1 MPETHARAY
10 AAVRERVSTFLG
22 AVDPTVLDAPV
33 PATPE
38 WRGRDVLAHLVGV
51 NDDVI
56 NGRLEGLASESWT
69 AAQVDAR
76 RSASVTDLLEE
87 WAKLSPE
94 FDSLL
99 TAAPEEISGQGLF
112 DAMTHEHDLRNAL
125 GVPGSR
131 DSEAVNIAW
140 SWIAGA
146 RTRAGL
152 PAVRMITEV
161 DDVVAGAGDPCATVE
176 ASRFELLRAATG
188 RRSASEVAAYRWD
201 PVAEPELLLGG
212 PIFSLRAEPLN
223 E

>member
-1 MPETHARAY
+1 VPEAHASAY
-10 AAVRERVSTFLG
+10 AGVRERVSTFLR
-22 AVDPTVLDAPV
+22 AIDPAVLDAPV

-38 WRGRDVLAHLVGV
+38 WRGRDVLAHFVGV

-56 NGRLEGLASESWT
+56 NGRLEGIATDSWT

-76 RSASVTDLLEE
+76 RSATVADMLDE

-94 FDSLL
+94 FEGLL
-99 TAAPEEISGQGLF
+99 AAAPEEISGQALF

-125 GVPGSR
+125 GVPDAR

-140 SWIAGA
+140 DWITGA
-146 RTRAGL
+146 RTRGGL
-152 PAVRMITEV
+152 PAIHMITET
-161 DDVVAGAGDPCATVE
+161 DDLVAGAGDTRATVE

-188 RRSASEVAAYRWD
+188 RRSASEVASYRWD
-201 PVAEPELLLGG
+201 PKPEPELLLAG
-212 PIFSLRAEPLN
+212 PIFSLRTEPLN

>member
-1 MPETHARAY
+1 VPETHAGAY
-10 AAVRERVSTFLG
+10 AGVRERVSTFLR
-22 AVDPTVLDAPV
+22 ATDPAVLDAPV

-38 WRGRDVLAHLVGV
+38 WRGRDVLAHFVGV

-56 NGRLEGLASESWT
+56 NGRLEGIATDSWT

-76 RSASVTDLLEE
+76 RSASVADMLDE

-94 FDSLL
+94 FEGLL
-99 TAAPEEISGQGLF
+99 TAAPEEISGQALF

-125 GVPGSR
+125 GIPGAR
-131 DSEAVNIAW
+131 DSESVDIAW

-146 RTRAGL
+146 RTRGGL
-152 PAVRMITEV
+152 PAIRMITES
-161 DDVVAGAGDPCATVE
+161 DDIVAGAGEPRATVE

-188 RRSASEVAAYRWD
+188 RRSASEIAGYRWD
-201 PVAEPELLLGG
+201 PEPEPELLLGG

>member
-1 MPETHARAY
+1 VPETHARAY
-10 AAVRERVSTFLG
+10 AAVRERTSTFLR
-22 AVDPTVLDAPV
+22 AIDPAVLDGPV

-38 WRGRDVLAHLVGV
+38 WRGRDVLAHMVGV
-51 NDDVI
+51 TDDVI
-56 NGRLEGLASESWT
+56 SGRLEGIASESWT

-76 RSASVTDLLEE
+76 RTATVADMLDE

-94 FDSLL
+94 FDVLL
-99 TAAPEEISGQGLF
+99 AAAPEEIAGQGVF

-125 GVPGSR
+125 GVPGAR
-131 DSEAVNIAW
+131 DSDAVNIAW

-152 PAVRMITEV
+152 PAIRMVTDV
-161 DDVVAGAGDPCATVE
+161 DDLVAGAGDPCATVE
-176 ASRFELLRAATG
+176 TSRFELLRASTG
-188 RRSASEVAAYRWD
+188 RRSASEIAAYRWN
-201 PVAEPELLLGG
+201 PAAEPALLLAG